1 MASARTVEIREL
13 ILRCIDNLI
22 SARAHNIRS
31 GWKSIFTVFSLAAM
45 SSDEGIA
52 QFAFDMTDHLFRNHF
67 DLLIFDF
74 VDLVNCLLG
83 FAENR

>member
-1 MASARTVEIREL
+1 MTAYEIIHIYSSSPQQPTL
-13 ILRCIDNLI
+13 CT
-22 SARAHNIRS
+22 
-31 GWKSIFTVFSLAAM
+31 GWKSIFTVFSLAAA